1 MAYVMKLTTLVNSQ
15 KTSNNLFHM
24 NKLFANL
31 IVNFYRLLS
40 RPGVLNLLVLAYL
53 QIMLNPPPPPHT
65 PKYKF
70 YTNCTPER
78 RNGKL

>member
-31 IVNFYRLLS
+31 IVNFFWLLS
-40 RPGVLNLLVLAYL
+40 RP
-53 QIMLNPPPPPHT
+53 
-65 PKYKF
+65 K
-70 YTNCTPER
+70 
-78 RNGKL
+78 KLHQAASTVF